1 MKLVRSEVMRGIWP
15 SYPKIQPYIRNQT
28 WPFQL
33 SADSRRPSHTP
44 SSSTDSLLPSL
55 LPHSF
60 TASFNFQMECSD
72 GIGGMGPLRTAVFHF
87 PEMHLCRHPILVTVR
102 SHASPH
108 RSAHAVTL
116 QRRSDGEMDGRRF
129 LYRACF
135 IKLMPNVVFAS
146 AFHWKA
152 GFKRSFDTWKFL
164 LTAGVISTSNTIIH
178 NSLCWLIKCLRKR
191 RRDIFW
197 KKAEKDRGLST
208 LLLSQPGPPP
218 IPPRLARPHVP
229 SRRLAVLTWCY
240 SSWICPCWMWR
251 GAAPS
256 CWGGAGVSWRGD
268 GQGWLCW
275 QAGVCSCMPELQY
288 GRRCGCSSLTWRPST
303 PGMLLPRAAWPGMN
317 PGEKYKQH
325 TKSVGFLYV

>member
-15 SYPKIQPYIRNQT
+15 SYPKIQPYIRNQPG
-28 WPFQL
+28 PFQL

-72 GIGGMGPLRTAVFHF
+72 GIAGGGMGPLRTAIFHF

-146 AFHWKA
+146 AFRWKA
-152 GFKRSFDTWKFL
+152 GFKHSFDTWKFL
-164 LTAGVISTSNTIIH
+164 LIAGVISTSNTIIH
-178 NSLCWLIKCLRKR
+178 NSLCWWIKCLRKG

-208 LLLSQPGPPP
+208 SLLSAARTPADTSA
-218 IPPRLARPHVP
+218 PRSSSRSQQEVGSPHMMLQLLDLSLLNVEGSSSVLLGRCRSLLERRRSGLALLAGWSLFMHARAAVRKTLWMLFSDVKAEH
-229 SRRLAVLTWCY
+229 SRYA
-240 SSWICPCWMWR
+240 S
-251 GAAPS
+251 APS
-256 CWGGAGVSWRGD
+256 CLARDEPWW
-268 GQGWLCW
+268 
-275 QAGVCSCMPELQY
+275 
-288 GRRCGCSSLTWRPST
+288 
-303 PGMLLPRAAWPGMN
+303 
-317 PGEKYKQH
+317 KI
-325 TKSVGFLYV
+325 